1 MVKKELR
8 RQKRKQKIRSRIIG
22 TKERPRLV
30 VHRSNIHIYAQ
41 LVDDNARKTLAVASD
56 LKIKKGSKSEKAKQ
70 VGEEIAKIAKTKK
83 ITNVVFDRSGY
94 RFHGRIK
101 ELAQGA
107 RDGGLIF

>member
-1 MVKKELR
+1 MINKEFR
-8 RQKRKQKIRSRIIG
+8 RQKRKLKIRARVTG
-22 TKERPRLV
+22 TKDRPRLA
-30 VHRSNIHIYAQ
+30 VHRTNVHIYAQ
-41 LVDDNARKTLAVASD
+41 LVDDNDHKTLVSSSD
-56 LKIKKGSKSEKAKQ
+56 VKIKKGTKSERAKQ
-70 VGEEIAKIAKTKK
+70 VGDELAKLAKTKK